1 LAKGEQEWARRSR
14 QIRTRRVGALEPGEQ
29 EWARRSRDLIRRSRE
44 WARRS
49 RDLIMRSRSGP
60 GGAGT

>member
-1 LAKGEQEWARRSR
+1 LIRRSR
-14 QIRTRRVGALEPGEQ
+14 

-49 RDLIMRSRSGP
+49 REGP
-60 GGAGT
+60 GGAGVGQEEQGLD